1 MKFWLMTRRVT
12 GGDVLYS
19 SRLIA
24 HERAPAQ
31 KLAGARGI
39 YNQMLFF
46 FYVSTTLV
54 FDTTSPRVGA
64 LRCDGRAQGDCLKSG
79 WLGPVMGVSP
89 P

>member
-1 MKFWLMTRRVT
+1 MKFWLMIRLVR

-39 YNQMLFF
+39 YNQMLLTLLL
-46 FYVSTTLV
+46 YSTLLPQELEP
-54 FDTTSPRVGA
+54 FDGTEG
-64 LRCDGRAQGDCLKSG
+64 LRAIA
-79 WLGPVMGVSP
+79 
-89 P
+89 